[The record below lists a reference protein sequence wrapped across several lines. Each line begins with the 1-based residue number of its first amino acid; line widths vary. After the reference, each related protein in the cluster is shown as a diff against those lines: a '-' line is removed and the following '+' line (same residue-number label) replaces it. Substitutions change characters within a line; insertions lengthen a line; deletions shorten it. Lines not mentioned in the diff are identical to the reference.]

1 MKKLI
6 QLSLFLV
13 AGLVIPFTG
22 MAQTSGYGNA
32 TNQKTGVH
40 SGNLVKTVF
49 SNAGVIGQP
58 SSGGPRGAWI
68 YDNNGYI
75 GDISLMIG
83 VEARMKNVTPNDPLI
98 NSLIASNKDSIY
110 HSVVISNVA
119 RPAKAQEQSPE
130 GLPWTFQPKP
140 GYANRDQGAIATS
153 INPSTWPA
161 TWPDRDASYNRKWNG
176 YFGPFAGADQESYFV
191 MDDHSDDEFNRAP
204 FNHVPNSAE
213 PARKGMGLD
222 VKVRGLQWAQFLAQ
236 DCIFWLYEINNTSTM
251 DYEKAIFGLI
261 CGTYV
266 GVTGTDDAPREYDD
280 DASFFDVKNN
290 LVYSWD
296 YPNDNRRNPNWVG
309 RKVGYVGYAFL
320 ESPGNP
326 FDGIDNDRDASKASP
341 QFTPSDFD
349 TTKIIQSGDV
359 LITISRDSVFVAAY
373 NKKIPVFKR
382 TQVTVPST
390 PFSLTTLGMKTPV
403 NIVPG
408 ITRLSEGHLV
418 KKTVPRPG
426 GVGTYVT
433 EVIAENAFDGVDNDF
448 DGLIDENY
456 FVHYRQFKKD
466 QNDNVLF
473 DEIVPTAYVN
483 YKTGAGGADLLI
495 DERRDDGIDND
506 RDWSSLWDD
515 VGADG
520 DAENIDNGQ
529 NDGIPT
535 PGEPNFDA
543 LDVSESDQIGLTSFE
558 YFSPAN
564 DIYLTN

>member
-204 FNHVPNSAE
+204 FNH
-213 PARKGMGLD
+213 
-222 VKVRGLQWAQFLAQ
+222 
-236 DCIFWLYEINNTSTM
+236 
-251 DYEKAIFGLI
+251 KAG
-261 CGTYV
+261 
-266 GVTGTDDAPREYDD
+266 
-280 DASFFDVKNN
+280 
-290 LVYSWD
+290 
-296 YPNDNRRNPNWVG
+296 
-309 RKVGYVGYAFL
+309 
-320 ESPGNP
+320 
-326 FDGIDNDRDASKASP
+326 
-341 QFTPSDFD
+341 
-349 TTKIIQSGDV
+349 
-359 LITISRDSVFVAAY
+359 
-373 NKKIPVFKR
+373 
-382 TQVTVPST
+382 
-390 PFSLTTLGMKTPV
+390 
-403 NIVPG
+403 
-408 ITRLSEGHLV
+408 
-418 KKTVPRPG
+418 
-426 GVGTYVT
+426 
-433 EVIAENAFDGVDNDF
+433 
-448 DGLIDENY
+448 
-456 FVHYRQFKKD
+456 
-466 QNDNVLF
+466 
-473 DEIVPTAYVN
+473 
-483 YKTGAGGADLLI
+483 
-495 DERRDDGIDND
+495 
-506 RDWSSLWDD
+506 
-515 VGADG
+515 
-520 DAENIDNGQ
+520 
-529 NDGIPT
+529 
-535 PGEPNFDA
+535 
-543 LDVSESDQIGLTSFE
+543 
-558 YFSPAN
+558 
-564 DIYLTN
+564 